1 MDRPG
6 LAAFLR
12 RRRAGLSPSDVGLPE
27 TSRRRTPGLRRE
39 EVAVLAG
46 VSSDFYARLEQA
58 RGSDPSESVVAAL
71 ARALRCTPDEKDHLF
86 RLAGVPVPPRQ
97 VARHLDPGLRH
108 LATHLDGLP
117 TCVYNDLGEVLYTN
131 ALDDALHG
139 RDELRPGRDS
149 NVYWRWFTCP
159 ASRDRVPEADRARLS
174 AAHVSDLR
182 ATYSRR
188 AEDAQI
194 TGLVDDLAAHSA
206 EFRMLWDRHEV
217 AVRRVDL
224 KEVRHP
230 TVGLVRL
237 RCQVLVTPETG
248 VRMRIL
254 LPLEGTDAAEKLEL
268 LRVLGTQ
275 RFSRRSEDA
284 GHAPQGRAR
293 GAHHR

>member
-6 LAAFLR
+6 LAEFLR

-46 VSSDFYARLEQA
+46 VSTDFYARLEQA

-71 ARALRCTPDEKDHLF
+71 ARALRCSPDEQDHLF

-97 VARHLDPGLRH
+97 VGRRLDPGLRD
-108 LATHLDGLP
+108 LAARLEGVP

-131 ALDDALHG
+131 ALDDALHSRG
-139 RDELRPGRDS
+139 ELRPGRDS
-149 NVYWRWFTCP
+149 NVYWRWFTREE
-159 ASRDRVPEADRARLS
+159 SRDRVPEADRARLS

-188 AEDAQI
+188 AEDGEI
-194 TGLVDDLAAHSA
+194 TALVEDLAVQSA
-206 EFRMLWDRHEV
+206 EFRMLWDRHDV

-224 KEVRHP
+224 KDVQHP
-230 TVGLVRL
+230 TVGLIRL
-237 RCQVLVTPETG
+237 RCQLLVTPETG
-248 VRMRIL
+248 IRVRIL
-254 LPLEGTDAAEKLEL
+254 LPLEGTDAAEKLDL
-268 LRVLGTQ
+268 LRVIGTQ
-275 RFSRRSEDA
+275 HFFE
-284 GHAPQGRAR
+284 PQ
-293 GAHHR
+293 